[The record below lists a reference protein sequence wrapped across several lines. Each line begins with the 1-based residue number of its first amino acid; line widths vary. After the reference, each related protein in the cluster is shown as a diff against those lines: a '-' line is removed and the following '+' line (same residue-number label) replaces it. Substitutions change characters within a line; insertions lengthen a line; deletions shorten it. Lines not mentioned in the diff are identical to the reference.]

1 MKKKEK
7 GQERNLQ
14 RILTIVIRESRE
26 ERLQLKR
33 DRKHLEKDYCA
44 LCRKRGCWAQECLKE
59 QKLGLEIPGLG
70 KSALKQ

>member
-26 ERLQLKR
+26 ERLQPKR
-33 DRKHLEKDYCA
+33 DRKPLEKNQFAC
-44 LCRKRGCWAQECLKE
+44 CKERRPWAKECPNK
-59 QKLGLEIPGLG
+59 QKLG
-70 KSALKQ
+70 A